1 MNLHQIT
8 ADMSVSLLFQF
19 ASRWFWYFVVLTLAG
34 WLMWGII
41 FKAGENARLSI
52 TRMTINLQRIH
63 IFALVLMI
71 LTHLEELLDGGGL
84 EALLDIFLSTN
95 IGIGWVVL
103 LLLSVIGIF
112 VLKRL
117 PWLTGIWIIAFLL
130 VSSMYGHSSTGDP
143 QWLTMI
149 LGFIH
154 LTAAAVLVGGLSY
167 GLKIRRVQSEQ
178 FVPYV
183 HRFLL
188 FAVASIVVLAITG
201 MISTVL
207 LLPSVTYLFS
217 TQWGILLFT
226 KVGITLLFACLLII
240 IGFKQRQKQ
249 DQSIARLLKINV
261 SLIVVLVLIVGSITY
276 MSPTPTNKPLFW
288 HEMGETV
295 HMSARINPLYVG
307 PNTFRA
313 KIWVSEN
320 EKAPKQVS
328 MQLHSLDRQDQAP
341 IEILL
346 TPLQDQKKEAD
357 FEGFKEYSYLAEDE
371 KLPFNGNWRLEVHVE
386 RAAGEK
392 VKYEKIF
399 KLN

>member
-1 MNLHQIT
+1 MSLHQFS

-19 ASRWFWYFVVLTLAG
+19 ASRWLWYLIVLTLAG

-41 FKAGENARLSI
+41 FKAGENARQSI

-84 EALLDIFLSTN
+84 EELLDIFLSTSV
-95 IGIGWVVL
+95 GIGWLVL
-103 LLLSVIGIF
+103 LLLSIIGIY
-112 VLKRL
+112 VLTRL
-117 PWLTGIWIIAFLL
+117 PWLTGIWVTAYLL
-130 VSSMYGHSSTGDP
+130 VSSLYGHSSTGDP
-143 QWLTMI
+143 QWLTMT

-154 LTAAAVLVGGLSY
+154 LTAAAVLVGGLLY
-167 GLKIRRVQSEQ
+167 GLKIRREQSEE
-178 FVPYV
+178 FGPFI

-188 FAVASIVVLAITG
+188 VAIASIVVLAITG
-201 MISTVL
+201 LISTVL
-207 LLPSVTYLFS
+207 LLPSMTYLFS
-217 TQWGILLFT
+217 TQWGILLMV

-240 IGFKQRQKQ
+240 IGLKQRGKQ
-249 DQSIARLLKINV
+249 EQSIVQLLKVNV
-261 SLIVVLVLIVGSITY
+261 SLTVVMVLIIGCITY
-276 MSPTPTNKPLFW
+276 MSPTPANKPLFW

-320 EKAPKQVS
+320 EQAPKQVS

-341 IEILL
+341 IEIHLA
-346 TPLQDQKKEAD
+346 PHQDQKKEAD

-371 KLPFNGNWRLEVHVE
+371 RLPFSGSWRLEVHVE
-386 RAAGEK
+386 RATGEM
-392 VKYEKIF
+392 VKYEKVF